1 MYGLKQR
8 LADAIEGQ
16 PDADAELLQFWSDK
30 RLDHGVI
37 AETVNSYGVA
47 VMFRIDADIDAEFCQ
62 LSWEE
67 LEQELSEWQAL
78 DDQIATEVRLP
89 AAAD

>member
-1 MYGLKQR
+1 MYDLKQR

-16 PDADAELLQFWSDK
+16 PDADTDILQFWSDK

-37 AETVNSYGVA
+37 AEAVNSDGIA
-47 VMFRIDADIDAEFCQ
+47 VMFRVDADIDAEFCQ

-67 LEQELSEWQAL
+67 LEQELSERQAF
-78 DDQIATEVRLP
+78 DDQLATEVRLP
-89 AAAD
+89 AAND